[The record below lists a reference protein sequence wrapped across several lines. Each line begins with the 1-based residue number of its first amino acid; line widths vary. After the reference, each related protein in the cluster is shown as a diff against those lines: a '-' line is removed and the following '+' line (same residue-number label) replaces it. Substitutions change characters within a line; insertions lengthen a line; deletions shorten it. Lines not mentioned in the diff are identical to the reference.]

1 MPKEAMVNGNLHYLV
16 DACGDEAMSEVIAS
30 NFIQLFQNSVFGIAG
45 ACNSQ
50 CTIDNVEVECGE
62 TGTRRRR
69 ETPRVPLTVR
79 FALKVP
85 LPANA
90 SLVDLN
96 ETAELLSNN
105 LLSTLNETDLN
116 LNISAIVIKY
126 DTSRAPQLRLVSLI
140 CGKGQVQRGTQC
152 GKKLVA
158 TSNTSLCEESYNL
171 TYNSYIKRLKTSF

>member
-1 MPKEAMVNGNLHYLV
+1 MPKEAIVNGDLHYLV
-16 DACGDEAMSEVIAS
+16 DACGDEAVSEVIAS
-30 NFIQLFQNSVFGIAG
+30 NFIQLLQNSVFSSAG

-69 ETPRVPLTVR
+69 ETPNVPLTMR

-85 LPANA
+85 LPVNA

-96 ETAELLSNN
+96 ETAELLSND

-116 LNISAIVIKY
+116 LNISGIVIKY
-126 DTSRAPQLRLVSLI
+126 DTSRAPQLRLVSLV
-140 CGKGQVQRGTQC
+140 CGKGQVQRGTHC
-152 GKKLVA
+152 GKKLVTNA
-158 TSNTSLCEESYNL
+158 
-171 TYNSYIKRLKTSF
+171 K

>member
-1 MPKEAMVNGNLHYLV
+1 MPKEAIVNGDLHYLV
-16 DACGDEAMSEVIAS
+16 DACGDEAVSEVIAS
-30 NFIQLFQNSVFGIAG
+30 NFIQLLQNSVFGSAG

-69 ETPRVPLTVR
+69 ETPNVPLTMR

-85 LPANA
+85 LPVNA

-96 ETAELLSNN
+96 ETAELLSND

-116 LNISAIVIKY
+116 LNISGIVIKY
-126 DTSRAPQLRLVSLI
+126 DTSRAPQLRLVSLV
-140 CGKGQVQRGTQC
+140 CGKGKVQRGTHC
-152 GKKLVA
+152 GKKLVTNA
-158 TSNTSLCEESYNL
+158 
-171 TYNSYIKRLKTSF
+171 K